1 MPKVSAEHREKVRRR
16 LLDAAS
22 AVIARDGHEGATT
35 RAILDEADMSAGTLY
50 NYFSSKEELFE
61 ALVEDVVSVNVA
73 LFDIQEAGVQQ
84 FVEMLMREPDSP
96 AMAWFRGRMSTD
108 PDLQSSYRR
117 LNRYILDVF
126 VPKVREEQTAGRL
139 DGETDAEALVEL
151 VDILFDGMNRRHALD
166 TFVTSYERV
175 GAAFLAMVDRS
186 VITERS
192 TT

>member
-1 MPKVSAEHREKVRRR
+1 VPKVSAEHREKVRRR
-16 LLDAAS
+16 LLDAAG
-22 AVIARDGHEGATT
+22 AVVARDGHEGATT
-35 RAILDEADMSAGTLY
+35 RAILEEADMSAGTLY

-61 ALVEDVVSVNVA
+61 ALIEDVVSVNVT
-73 LFDIQEAGVQQ
+73 LFDLQEAGIRE

-108 PDLQSSYRR
+108 PDLQAAYRR
-117 LNRYILDVF
+117 LNRYIVDVF
-126 VPKVREEQTAGRL
+126 VPRVRDEQTAGRL
-139 DGETDAEALVEL
+139 EPDLDGDALVEL

-175 GAAFLAMVDRS
+175 GAAFLAMLDRS
-186 VITERS
+186 VIAGRS

>member
-1 MPKVSAEHREKVRRR
+1 
-16 LLDAAS
+16 
-22 AVIARDGHEGATT
+22 
-35 RAILDEADMSAGTLY
+35 
-50 NYFSSKEELFE
+50 
-61 ALVEDVVSVNVA
+61 
-73 LFDIQEAGVQQ
+73 
-84 FVEMLMREPDSP
+84 MREPDSP